1 MKKAR
6 GPNLK
11 YINLGTLH
19 DDPNIAMT
27 HYSKESAN
35 NAALASG
42 FYLNTTNDINE
53 KQKKVGYKCLYNC
66 EGYKNK
72 EVACPKKL

>member
-6 GPNLK
+6 RPNLK

-42 FYLNTTNDINE
+42 FYLNIQTISTKN
-53 KQKKVGYKCLYNC
+53 KKKVGYKCLYNC